1 MDGNGC
7 SWPVDSAIVSIQVLP
22 QRSSA
27 GVSKSSIGLLSGEK
41 ADIPL
46 DLVGRFVNLLNS

>member
-7 SWPVDSAIVSIQVLP
+7 SWPIDSAIVSIQVLS

-27 GVSKSSIGLLSGEK
+27 SVSSSSIGLLIGEK
-41 ADIPL
+41 ANVPVSF
-46 DLVGRFVNLLNS
+46 VGR